1 MLAVNGGWGERSNW
15 FPEIYRS
22 PDFPFCTPPC
32 PMDPRGREG
41 WPVLNNKF
49 PANNKSATR
58 LTGLQASVWTRGGS
72 GRWNRFHCAGRQWR
86 GRATSPRRAL
96 FSLRFNETRP
106 TAAHPCI
113 AVYFTDRFFFF
124 FFFIY
129 LPFSHFFIF
138 LGSLVDLSEGGGKI
152 HERF

>member
-1 MLAVNGGWGERSNW
+1 
-15 FPEIYRS
+15 
-22 PDFPFCTPPC
+22 
-32 PMDPRGREG
+32 MDPRGREG

-58 LTGLQASVWTRGGS
+58 LTGLQASVERS
-72 GRWNRFHCAGRQWR
+72 LVNRSTG
-86 GRATSPRRAL
+86 L
-96 FSLRFNETRP
+96 L
-106 TAAHPCI
+106 I
-113 AVYFTDRFFFF
+113 FF